1 MAKVF
6 SLGLDGRLTSP
17 EWLKKHK
24 QNGKKTKWPVFPP
37 LSGEDPPAV
46 EQPPATSRFRWK
58 VPPASEE
65 REEATKKAPVSSAQ
79 KAPDLEKAWVSFF
92 LHLNHLNLYNY
103 GNHRKNI

>member
-1 MAKVF
+1 
-6 SLGLDGRLTSP
+6 
-17 EWLKKHK
+17 
-24 QNGKKTKWPVFPP
+24 
-37 LSGEDPPAV
+37 
-46 EQPPATSRFRWK
+46 